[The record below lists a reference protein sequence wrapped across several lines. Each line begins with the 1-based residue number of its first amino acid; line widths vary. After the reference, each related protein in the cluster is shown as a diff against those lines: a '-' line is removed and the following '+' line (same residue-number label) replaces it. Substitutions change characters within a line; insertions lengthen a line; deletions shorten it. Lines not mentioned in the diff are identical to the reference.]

1 VVSELNFRQ
10 PRKHGT
16 AGKQG
21 FLGSKTNSTYGEVRM
36 KDTAT
41 TVMERCDLLAN
52 ISEEPGLIVRPYGSQ
67 AMNEANNIVSGWMRA
82 AGMTTRRDS
91 IGNLIGRYEG
101 TGEKTLILG
110 SHLDTVRDA
119 GKYDGILGVMVALAC
134 VQQLH
139 DLSERL
145 PYAVEVVAFADE
157 EGLRFGTTFLG
168 SSVYAGAFD
177 GKRLSLEDK
186 KGTTLREAV
195 RAFGGDPD
203 ALESDGRGGEDLLG
217 YCEVH
222 IEQGPVLEQKDL
234 PVGLVTAIN
243 GQSRIKVGFTG
254 QAGHA
259 GTVPMEGR
267 RDALCAA
274 AESVLEIESAA
285 KGEPEAVATV
295 GEIKAFPGAINV
307 IPAEATH
314 SLDLRHPDDASRE
327 RLRDHLERRA
337 KEIAASR
344 GCHSSWELRQETP
357 AVPADSKL
365 SALVAKTVEDS
376 GLPVHRLPS
385 GAGHDAAQMA
395 ALTPMAMLFVRCK
408 EGISHNP
415 AESVRREDVGAAIEV
430 MSRFLRIM
438 AESELAGER
447 RDTGRATPA

>member
-1 VVSELNFRQ
+1 
-10 PRKHGT
+10 
-16 AGKQG
+16 
-21 FLGSKTNSTYGEVRM
+21 M
-36 KDTAT
+36 KDTT
-41 TVMERCDLLAN
+41 TVMERCDLLGN
-52 ISEEPGLIVRPYGSQ
+52 ISEEPGLLVRPYGSQ
-67 AMNEANNIVSGWMRA
+67 AMREANNIVSGWMRA
-82 AGMTTRRDS
+82 AGMSVRQDA
-91 IGNLIGRYEG
+91 IMNLIGRYEG
-101 TGEKTLILG
+101 TGDKTLILG

-119 GKYDGILGVMVALAC
+119 GKYDGPLGIMVALAC
-134 VQQLH
+134 VEQLH
-139 DLSERL
+139 DRSERL
-145 PYAVEVVAFADE
+145 PFSVEVVAFADE

-186 KGTTLREAV
+186 KGVTLRDAV
-195 RAFGGDPD
+195 RTFGGDPD
-203 ALESDGRGGEDLLG
+203 ALESNGRSRDDLLG

-222 IEQGPVLEQKDL
+222 IEQGPVLEQMDL
-234 PVGLVTAIN
+234 PVGVVTAIN

-285 KGEPEAVATV
+285 KREPEAVATV
-295 GEIKAFPGAINV
+295 GEIKVFPGAINV

-314 SLDLRHPDDASRE
+314 SLDLRHPDDAARE
-327 RLRDHLERRA
+327 RLRDHLEWRA

-344 GCHSSWELRQETP
+344 GCDYSWELTQETP
-357 AVPADSKL
+357 AVPADPEL
-365 SALVAKTVEDS
+365 SALLMKAVEDS
-376 GLPVHRLPS
+376 GFPVHRLPS

-415 AESVRREDVGAAIEV
+415 AESVKREDVGAAIEV
-430 MSRFLRIM
+430 LGRFLTLH
-438 AESELAGER
+438 AEGER
-447 RDTGRATPA
+447 FGRRSEASREVSP